1 MLNRLRKYINYY
13 RNMKKIIVI
22 GSSNVDLTARVRSLP
37 RPGETIGG
45 ARLHQ
50 ANGGKGAN
58 QAVAAAR
65 MGADVVFLTC
75 LGNDANGEML
85 ASQFAADGIDTSKI
99 KFSATPTGTAL
110 IFVDDN
116 AENCIAVAPGS
127 NNDLLPADVEA
138 IRDCI
143 AEAAFLLVQLEIP
156 MPTVE
161 RSILLADSLGVK
173 VIVNPA
179 PMNGLK
185 DELFPHIWLITP
197 NETEA
202 EVLTGITIKCE
213 EDARV
218 AARVLMDKGARNV
231 IITLGCKGSLV
242 CTPDGCTL
250 VPARKVQA
258 VDTTGAGDAY
268 NGALVAALAEGKS
281 MEEAAKLATLA
292 SSISVTRMGAQTS
305 APYRK
310 EIDNI

>member
-1 MLNRLRKYINYY
+1 ME
-13 RNMKKIIVI
+13 KIIVI
-22 GSSNVDLTARVRSLP
+22 GSSNVDLTARVRTLP

-65 MGADVVFLTC
+65 LGADVLFLTC

-85 ASQFAADGIDTSKI
+85 ASQFASDGIDTSKI

-127 NNDLLPADVEA
+127 NNDLLPEDVDAIKDRMADSA
-138 IRDCI
+138 Y
-143 AEAAFLLVQLEIP
+143 LLVQLEIP

-161 RSILLADSLGVK
+161 HSILLADSLGVK

-179 PMNGLK
+179 PMNALRE
-185 DELFPHIWLITP
+185 DIFSHIWLLTP

-202 EVLTGITIKCE
+202 EALTGVVIGSE
-213 EDARV
+213 EDART
-218 AARVLMDKGARNV
+218 AAAHLMEKGVENV
-231 IITLGCKGSLV
+231 IITLGSKGSLV
-242 CTPDGCTL
+242 CTPEASTF

-258 VDTTGAGDAY
+258 LDTTGAGDAY
-268 NGALVAALAEGKS
+268 NGALVAALSEGRS
-281 MEEAAKLATLA
+281 LVEAAKIATIA
-292 SSISVTRMGAQTS
+292 SSIAVTRMGAQTS

-310 EIDNI
+310 EIDIINTL

>member
-1 MLNRLRKYINYY
+1 MD
-13 RNMKKIIVI
+13 KIIVI
-22 GSSNVDLTARVRSLP
+22 GSSNVDLTARVRTLP

-65 MGADVVFLTC
+65 LGADVLFLTC

-85 ASQFAADGIDTSKI
+85 ASQFASDGIDTSKI

-127 NNDLLPADVEA
+127 NNDLLPEDVDAIKDRMADSA
-138 IRDCI
+138 Y
-143 AEAAFLLVQLEIP
+143 LLVQLEIP

-161 RSILLADSLGVK
+161 HSILLADSLGVK

-179 PMNGLK
+179 PMNALRE
-185 DELFPHIWLITP
+185 DLFSHIWLLTP

-202 EVLTGITIKCE
+202 EALTGVVIGSE
-213 EDARV
+213 EDART
-218 AARVLMDKGARNV
+218 AAAHLMEKGVENV
-231 IITLGCKGSLV
+231 IITLGSKGSLV
-242 CTPDGCTL
+242 CTPEASTF

-258 VDTTGAGDAY
+258 LDTTGAGDAY
-268 NGALVAALAEGKS
+268 NGALVAALSEGRS
-281 MEEAAKLATLA
+281 LVEAAKIATLA
-292 SSISVTRMGAQTS
+292 SSIAVTRMGAQTS

-310 EIDNI
+310 EIDIINTL

>member
-1 MLNRLRKYINYY
+1 MD
-13 RNMKKIIVI
+13 KIIVI
-22 GSSNVDLTARVRSLP
+22 GSSNVDLTARVRTLP

-65 MGADVVFLTC
+65 LGADVLFLTC

-85 ASQFAADGIDTSKI
+85 ASQFASDGIDTSKI

-127 NNDLLPADVEA
+127 NNDLLPEDVDAIKDRMADSA
-138 IRDCI
+138 Y
-143 AEAAFLLVQLEIP
+143 LLVQLEIP

-161 RSILLADSLGVK
+161 HSILLADSLGVK

-179 PMNGLK
+179 PMNALRE
-185 DELFPHIWLITP
+185 DLFSHIWLLTP

-202 EVLTGITIKCE
+202 EALTGVVIGSE
-213 EDARV
+213 EDART
-218 AARVLMDKGARNV
+218 AAAHLMEKGVENV
-231 IITLGCKGSLV
+231 IITLGSKGSLV
-242 CTPDGCTL
+242 CTPEASTF

-258 VDTTGAGDAY
+258 LDTTGAGDAY
-268 NGALVAALAEGKS
+268 NGALVAALSEGRS
-281 MEEAAKLATLA
+281 LVEAAKIATIA
-292 SSISVTRMGAQTS
+292 SSIAVTRMGAQTS

-310 EIDNI
+310 EIDIINTL

>member
-1 MLNRLRKYINYY
+1 MD
-13 RNMKKIIVI
+13 KIIVI
-22 GSSNVDLTARVRSLP
+22 GSSNVDLTARVRTLP

-65 MGADVVFLTC
+65 LGADVLFLTC

-85 ASQFAADGIDTSKI
+85 ASQFASDGIDTSKI

-127 NNDLLPADVEA
+127 NNDLLPEDVDAIKDKMADSA
-138 IRDCI
+138 Y
-143 AEAAFLLVQLEIP
+143 LLVQLEIP

-161 RSILLADSLGVK
+161 HSILLADSLGVK

-179 PMNGLK
+179 PMNALRE
-185 DELFPHIWLITP
+185 DIFSHIWLLTP

-202 EVLTGITIKCE
+202 EALTGVVIGSE
-213 EDARV
+213 EDART
-218 AARVLMDKGARNV
+218 AAAHLMEKGVENV
-231 IITLGCKGSLV
+231 IITLGSKGSLV
-242 CTPDGCTL
+242 CTPEASTF

-258 VDTTGAGDAY
+258 LDTTGAGDAY
-268 NGALVAALAEGKS
+268 NGALVAALSEGRS
-281 MEEAAKLATLA
+281 LVEAAKIATIA
-292 SSISVTRMGAQTS
+292 SSIAVTRMGAQTS

-310 EIDNI
+310 EIDIINTL

>member
-1 MLNRLRKYINYY
+1 MD
-13 RNMKKIIVI
+13 KIIVI
-22 GSSNVDLTARVRSLP
+22 GSSNVDLTARVRTLP

-65 MGADVVFLTC
+65 LGADVLFLTC

-85 ASQFAADGIDTSKI
+85 ASQFASDGIDTSKI

-127 NNDLLPADVEA
+127 NNDLLPEDVDAIKDRMADSA
-138 IRDCI
+138 Y
-143 AEAAFLLVQLEIP
+143 LLVQLEIP

-161 RSILLADSLGVK
+161 HSILLADSLGVK

-179 PMNGLK
+179 PMNALRE
-185 DELFPHIWLITP
+185 DIFSHIWLLTP

-202 EVLTGITIKCE
+202 EALTGVVIGSE
-213 EDARV
+213 EDARTA
-218 AARVLMDKGARNV
+218 AARLMEKGVENV
-231 IITLGCKGSLV
+231 IITLGSKGSLV
-242 CTPDGCTL
+242 CTPEASTF

-258 VDTTGAGDAY
+258 LDTTGAGDAY
-268 NGALVAALAEGKS
+268 NGALVAALSEGRS
-281 MEEAAKLATLA
+281 LVEAAKIATIA
-292 SSISVTRMGAQTS
+292 SSIAVTRMGAQTS

-310 EIDNI
+310 EIDIINTL

>member
-1 MLNRLRKYINYY
+1 ME
-13 RNMKKIIVI
+13 KIIVI
-22 GSSNVDLTARVRSLP
+22 GSSNVDLTARVRTLP

-65 MGADVVFLTC
+65 LGADVLFLTC

-85 ASQFAADGIDTSKI
+85 ASQFASDGIDTSKI

-127 NNDLLPADVEA
+127 NNDLLPEDVDAIKDRMADSA
-138 IRDCI
+138 Y
-143 AEAAFLLVQLEIP
+143 LLVQLEIP

-161 RSILLADSLGVK
+161 HSILLADSLGVK

-179 PMNGLK
+179 PMNALRE
-185 DELFPHIWLITP
+185 DIFSHIWLLTP

-202 EVLTGITIKCE
+202 EALTGVVIGSE
-213 EDARV
+213 EDARTA
-218 AARVLMDKGARNV
+218 AARLMEKGVENV
-231 IITLGCKGSLV
+231 IITLGSKGSLV
-242 CTPDGCTL
+242 CTPEASTF

-258 VDTTGAGDAY
+258 LDTTGAGDAY
-268 NGALVAALAEGKS
+268 NGALVAALSEGRS
-281 MEEAAKLATLA
+281 LVEAAKIATIA
-292 SSISVTRMGAQTS
+292 SSIAVTRMGAQTS

-310 EIDNI
+310 EIDIINTL

>member
-1 MLNRLRKYINYY
+1 MD
-13 RNMKKIIVI
+13 KIIVI
-22 GSSNVDLTARVRSLP
+22 GSSNVDLTARVRTLP

-65 MGADVVFLTC
+65 LGADVLFLTC

-85 ASQFAADGIDTSKI
+85 ASQFASDGIDTSKI

-127 NNDLLPADVEA
+127 NNDLLPEDVDAIKDRMADSA
-138 IRDCI
+138 Y
-143 AEAAFLLVQLEIP
+143 LLVQLEIP

-161 RSILLADSLGVK
+161 HSILLADSLGVK

-179 PMNGLK
+179 PMNALRE
-185 DELFPHIWLITP
+185 DIFSHIWLLTP

-202 EVLTGITIKCE
+202 EALTGVVIGSE
-213 EDARV
+213 EDART
-218 AARVLMDKGARNV
+218 AAAHLMEKGVENV
-231 IITLGCKGSLV
+231 IITLGSKGSLV
-242 CTPDGCTL
+242 CTPEASTF

-258 VDTTGAGDAY
+258 LDTTGAGDAY
-268 NGALVAALAEGKS
+268 TGALVAALSEGRS
-281 MEEAAKLATLA
+281 LVEAAKIATLA
-292 SSISVTRMGAQTS
+292 SSIAVTRMGAQTS

-310 EIDNI
+310 EIDIINTL